1 MHLHKKNIL
10 SKKIAILFYLVVGL
24 NLNVVAQAT
33 YVIIENN
40 SAPNGTTLH
49 TIVNCD
55 GTVDLRFFC
64 SRLVKNITF
73 HYSTPDVNGSYNSG
87 NQFHGVVSTPN
98 ITSNGGGLQ
107 HHINF
112 NEVNQNAWIKVTFEY
127 KNVFNNWVT
136 VNPPMTQFYSR
147 PTAANNF
154 NSIDYTANS
163 VLPNYYNFIYTGDYV
178 TNNDYY
184 VFNFDDGSAGIW
196 SQTELENGDRLGEN
210 DPLYVNASPHFYCR
224 SDEPEFNDL
233 TATTDLQV
241 TKMYTLSH
249 AASMG
254 FGNGA
259 NKLLC
264 PYTKPVPITLNNL
277 CDYLTPP
284 TISPGPT
291 EFRPVVQTGNLTN
304 SSLAPFVTSHKINYN
319 WQTGQSGNSAV
330 QFDQNYTANY
340 GNTHGNK
347 TIKEFVTFQGGCVC
361 ETEVIYNTNNPC
373 MNMSGLSFSVVYEEG
388 ENHFEFTPAHYEGS
402 ASQGTP
408 SVEINFGDGSP
419 SVFPTTLDPIAH
431 DFPGNGP
438 YTVTQITTFPG
449 FPPCTTSVTM
459 TQDIILNNEYCCEN
473 FSLDNATTAYW
484 ISAWVMEGH
493 AIQPKTYQ
501 NSYIEIEF
509 LGGGTTVQ
517 PYQFHPTGDIIEGW
531 QRIVGKFSIPTGAVK
546 MNIHLASSGGSVDS
560 YFDDVRVHP
569 FNASMKSYVYDA
581 ETFWLTAELDD
592 NNYATIYEYDNEGQL
607 IRIKKETARGIM
619 TIQESRSSNVIK
631 YQE

>member
-1 MHLHKKNIL
+1 MDQPLKYIVYVLFSIL
-10 SKKIAILFYLVVGL
+10 SVVSYGQTGSGDVSGNSRLFVSTVKIKDQLMSFKVETFCTGKVRFRFTAPK
-24 NLNVVAQAT
+24 NLKNLKVNYFDGSAANLLYSTESVT
-33 YVIIENN
+33 DENN
-40 SAPNGTTLH
+40 SW
-49 TIVNCD
+49 IID
-55 GTVDLRFFC
+55 QDW
-64 SRLVKNITF
+64 
-73 HYSTPDVNGSYNSG
+73 YQSG
-87 NQFHGVVSTPN
+87 NTYFWEHYEPN
-98 ITSNGGGLQ
+98 Q
-107 HHINF
+107 
-112 NEVNQNAWIKVTFEY
+112 
-127 KNVFNNWVT
+127 
-136 VNPPMTQFYSR
+136 
-147 PTAANNF
+147 
-154 NSIDYTANS
+154 
-163 VLPNYYNFIYTGDYV
+163 
-178 TNNDYY
+178 TNNKLVLISFKYRH
-184 VFNFDDGSAGIW
+184 AGIW
-196 SQTELENGDRLGEN
+196 YDYGGIPVSYSTSGDIKTNLPHYSYVEVSPNNYEFTYEGEPLNEIYKFYSNEASNSFYSGNNLINGQKILTNTQYSSEN
-210 DPLYVNASPHFYCR
+210 PFFYCR
-224 SDEPEFNDL
+224 DDNSNSYTINTKLTYDKIVNGQTCSAYWTEPVIILD
-233 TATTDLQV
+233 
-241 TKMYTLSH
+241 
-249 AASMG
+249 
-254 FGNGA
+254 
-259 NKLLC
+259 
-264 PYTKPVPITLNNL
+264 NL
-277 CDYLTPP
+277 CDYLNPP
-284 TISPGPT
+284 TISPGPN
-291 EFRPVVQTGNLTN
+291 EFRPIIHTENPDDV
-304 SSLAPFVTSHKINYN
+304 SLIPFVTSHKINYN
-319 WQTGQSGNSAV
+319 WQSGESGNSTV

-347 TIKEFVTFQGGCVC
+347 TIKEFVTFKDDCTC
-361 ETEVIYNTNNPC
+361 EMVTTYNTNNPC

-473 FSLDNATTAYW
+473 FSLDHATTAYW

>member
-1 MHLHKKNIL
+1 MDQPLKYIVYVLFSIL
-10 SKKIAILFYLVVGL
+10 SVVSYGQTGSGNVSETPVIFQETSGFGIGNAITITLKAEVFCNGKVKFSFEAPRNLKNLKVTYSGGSGATFLYSTESVTDEENHWIIDQDWYVQGNTYSWEHYEPNASNYKTVNISFKYKSGAWYNAGVGL
-24 NLNVVAQAT
+24 TYGVPGNIETNL
-33 YVIIENN
+33 
-40 SAPNGTTLH
+40 P
-49 TIVNCD
+49 
-55 GTVDLRFFC
+55 
-64 SRLVKNITF
+64 
-73 HYSTPDVNGSYNSG
+73 HYSYVE
-87 NQFHGVVSTPN
+87 VSPN
-98 ITSNGGGLQ
+98 NYEFIYEGASLNNT
-107 HHINF
+107 
-112 NEVNQNAWIKVTFEY
+112 Y
-127 KNVFNNWVT
+127 K
-136 VNPPMTQFYSR
+136 FYSDV
-147 PTAANNF
+147 ASNIFYQANDLINGQKIWT
-154 NSIDYTANS
+154 NSQYS
-163 VLPNYYNFIYTGDYV
+163 V
-178 TNNDYY
+178 
-184 VFNFDDGSAGIW
+184 
-196 SQTELENGDRLGEN
+196 EN
-210 DPLYVNASPHFYCR
+210 PVFYCR
-224 SDEPEFNDL
+224 DDNSSNYSINTKL
-233 TATTDLQV
+233 TYDKV
-241 TKMYTLSH
+241 ISV
-249 AASMG
+249 
-254 FGNGA
+254 A
-259 NKLLC
+259 NK
-264 PYTKPVPITLNNL
+264 TLTCTAYWTEPAINLGNL
-277 CDYLTPP
+277 CDYLNPP
-284 TISPGPT
+284 TISPGQN
-291 EFRPVVQTGNLTN
+291 EFRPIIHTGNLDDA
-304 SSLAPFVTSHKINYN
+304 SLAPFVTSHKINYN
-319 WQTGQSGNSAV
+319 WQSGQSGNSTV

-347 TIKEFVTFQGGCVC
+347 TIKEFVTFKGGCTC
-361 ETEVIYNTNNPC
+361 EMVTTYNTNNPC
-373 MNMSGLSFSVVYEEG
+373 MNMSGLSFTVVYDEG

-402 ASQGTP
+402 ASLGTP
-408 SVEINFGDGSP
+408 TSVQINFGDGSP

-517 PYQFHPTGDIIEGW
+517 PYQFQPTGDIIEGW

>member
-1 MHLHKKNIL
+1 MSIKAFYSSIVSLVALFFL
-10 SKKIAILFYLVVGL
+10 SGAAHSQNGKMKYRIEKKIGANIAF
-24 NLNVVAQAT
+24 
-33 YVIIENN
+33 
-40 SAPNGTTLH
+40 TLI
-49 TIVNCD
+49 TAVDCD
-55 GTVDLRFFC
+55 GKVELRF
-64 SRLVKNITF
+64 SHTYDVRNIRF
-73 HYSTPDVNGSYNSG
+73 IYESNDMNG
-87 NQFHGVVSTPN
+87 
-98 ITSNGGGLQ
+98 
-107 HHINF
+107 
-112 NEVNQNAWIKVTFEY
+112 VNQTGAFNASAGNDILPGAIIFPAPQLYAWVQVTGEY
-127 KNVFNNWVT
+127 KRNGVWRQF
-136 VNPPMTQFYSR
+136 PEEIKQFYSR
-147 PTAANNF
+147 LSGASDMINVDYIATDAPPNNF
-154 NSIDYTANS
+154 EFT
-163 VLPNYYNFIYTGDYV
+163 YTGDNLV
-178 TNNDYY
+178 TSNYMSFDNYSFSYND
-184 VFNFDDGSAGIW
+184 GG
-196 SQTELENGDRLGEN
+196 QTINSSSSLENGETITNRFFCNTSSSAPDNQVGTNLSVQYISNTTPTHYPTLELFPEN
-210 DPLYVNASPHFYCR
+210 SFSLKCTYPKEV
-224 SDEPEFNDL
+224 
-233 TATTDLQV
+233 V
-241 TKMYTLSH
+241 
-249 AASMG
+249 
-254 FGNGA
+254 
-259 NKLLC
+259 
-264 PYTKPVPITLNNL
+264 ITLDNL
-277 CDYLTPP
+277 CDYLNPP
-284 TISPGPT
+284 TISPGPN
-291 EFRPVVQTGNLTN
+291 EFRPIIHIENPDDV
-304 SSLAPFVTSHKINYN
+304 SLIPFVTSHKINYN
-319 WQTGQSGNSAV
+319 WQSGESGNSTV

-347 TIKEFVTFQGGCVC
+347 TIKEFVTFKDDCTC
-361 ETEVIYNTNNPC
+361 EMVTTYNTNNPC